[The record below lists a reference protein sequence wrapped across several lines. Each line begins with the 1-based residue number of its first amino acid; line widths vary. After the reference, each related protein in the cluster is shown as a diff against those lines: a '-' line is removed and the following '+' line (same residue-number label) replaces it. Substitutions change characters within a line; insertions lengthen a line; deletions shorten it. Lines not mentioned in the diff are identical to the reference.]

1 MRLLISTAA
10 GAAFLTTAL
19 WAQDP
24 GAQEKL
30 MGAQEKLMVEQKL
43 MVELSR
49 VAETQAKFAVR
60 GAVMGPTVKGA
71 PYSADE
77 ITESTQV
84 LADGTRIHNSS
95 QASVYRDSEGRM
107 RRDTPEVITI
117 FDPVEGV
124 SYILN
129 PKTQTGSK
137 VQVSMTQNI
146 RVEPG
151 GGTTAWHYTAAAG
164 EVRATTE
171 PQAMAVLKDKMKA
184 EDAAK
189 AGKSVSVIVSDDT
202 FTYSTG
208 VGAGAVATSGTFST
222 FGGGGMPGLPVPAM
236 RRLEISKGQTD
247 SLGKQAIEGVM
258 SEGSRM
264 TRTIEAGAI
273 GNDRPI
279 QTVSERWYSPE
290 LQTTMMTKNSDPRSG
305 DQTFRLS
312 NVRRGEPG
320 AYLFQPPAG
329 YQINDRK

>member
-1 MRLLISTAA
+1 MRRLISTAA
-10 GAAFLTTAL
+10 GAAFLTPAV

-24 GAQEKL
+24 GV
-30 MGAQEKLMVEQKL
+30 QEKLMVEQ
-43 MVELSR
+43 LSR
-49 VAETQAKFAVR
+49 VAEAQAKVMAVR

-77 ITESTQV
+77 ITEATQV
-84 LADGTRIHNSS
+84 LADGTRIHNST

-107 RRDTPEVITI
+107 RRDTPESITI

-137 VQVSMTQNI
+137 LQVSMTHNI

-151 GGTTAWHYTAAAG
+151 SGASTFHYSVSAG
-164 EVRATTE
+164 EVRTTTE
-171 PQAMAVLKDKMKA
+171 PQAVAAIKEKMKA

-189 AGKSVSVIVSDDT
+189 ASKNVSVIVNNEG
-202 FTYSTG
+202 FTYST
-208 VGAGAVATSGTFST
+208 ATSADMSPGVAMAGT
-222 FGGGGMPGLPVPAM
+222 LVPAM
-236 RRLEISKGQTD
+236 RRIEIGKGQSD
-247 SLGKQAIEGVM
+247 SLGKQPVEGVM

-264 TRTIEAGAI
+264 TRTIEAGSI

-290 LQTTMMTKNSDPRSG
+290 LQTTMMSKSSDPRSG
-305 DQTFRLS
+305 DQVFRLT
-312 NVRRGEPG
+312 NVHRGEPG

>member
-1 MRLLISTAA
+1 
-10 GAAFLTTAL
+10 
-19 WAQDP
+19 
-24 GAQEKL
+24 
-30 MGAQEKLMVEQKL
+30 
-43 MVELSR
+43 
-49 VAETQAKFAVR
+49 
-60 GAVMGPTVKGA
+60 MGPTVKGA

-129 PKTQTGSK
+129 PKTQAGSK

-290 LQTTMMTKNSDPRSG
+290 LQTTMMTKSSDPRSG